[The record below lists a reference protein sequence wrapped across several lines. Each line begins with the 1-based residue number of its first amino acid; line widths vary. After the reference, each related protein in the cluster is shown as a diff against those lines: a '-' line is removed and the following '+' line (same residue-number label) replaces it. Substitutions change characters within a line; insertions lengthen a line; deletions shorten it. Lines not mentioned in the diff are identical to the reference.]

1 MSTGWTKKTTTE
13 TTYQTRSIV
22 TFGKVTV
29 RVPLK
34 RLLNWVRKLVGYR
47 EFPQLDL
54 DKKDLLFNFTV
65 WPLWIEEFNGPKPV
79 QSAGSSS
86 DTSD

>member
-1 MSTGWTKKTTTE
+1 M
-13 TTYQTRSIV
+13 

-34 RLLNWVRKLVGYR
+34 RLLDWVRKLVGYR
-47 EFPQLDL
+47 EFPQLNPEE
-54 DKKDLLFNFTV
+54 KDLLFNFTV
-65 WPLWIEEFNGPKPV
+65 WPLWIEEFDGPKPV